1 MHGGDIYRQ
10 QVTYDFS
17 VNINPIGLPDAV
29 RHVMENSGDL
39 AMQYPDLQC
48 QKLRIKL
55 ADCLGIRPEQIL
67 CGNGASE
74 LILAVCHMLRPQK
87 ALLSAPCFSGYET
100 ALQAVG
106 TEVIRVPLSEADG
119 FAFTEEYGSKLETR
133 IKEEKPEL
141 LFLTTPNNPTGKL
154 TEPAYIRRLL
164 TVCEKTHTYLVLD
177 ECFMELTGQAAQ
189 YSMLRE
195 IDSYEKLVILR
206 AFTKTFAMPGIRLG
220 YLVGQ
225 QAVLSSV
232 QKQLPEWNVSTLAQA
247 AGVAALADTS
257 YLERACRMVGS
268 ERERMSR
275 ELEKLGFKV
284 YPSDTNYILFYVNQY
299 GRQKSTDLNHG
310 NEKRVCKK
318 PATDCQAGPEQ
329 AAGAELK
336 DRLLRKQIMIR
347 DCSDYPGLTDG
358 YYRVAVKLSEENRM
372 LLDAMAEIL
381 C

>member
-29 RHVMENSGDL
+29 RQVMENSGDL

-74 LILAVCHMLRPQK
+74 LILAVCHMLRPKK

-119 FAFTEEYGSKLETR
+119 FAFTEEYGRKLETR

-164 TVCEKTHTYLVLD
+164 TVCEKTDTYLVLD
-177 ECFMELTGQAAQ
+177 ECFMELTGYD
-189 YSMLRE
+189 YSDVTLSDSVAHLRTRTR
-195 IDSYEKLVILR
+195 YVIQLDGKKYR
-206 AFTKTFAMPGIRLG
+206 GGSTHCTLSGWKVTKHTLTDVPESLLIGGAPGTNGGEMTRCWDG
-220 YLVGQ
+220 
-225 QAVLSSV
+225 
-232 QKQLPEWNVSTLAQA
+232 TLYQ
-247 AGVAALADTS
+247 
-257 YLERACRMVGS
+257 C
-268 ERERMSR
+268 
-275 ELEKLGFKV
+275 KV
-284 YPSDTNYILFYVNQY
+284 YKGLLSDTKINKFIQEGTV
-299 GRQKSTDLNHG
+299 
-310 NEKRVCKK
+310 
-318 PATDCQAGPEQ
+318 
-329 AAGAELK
+329 
-336 DRLLRKQIMIR
+336 
-347 DCSDYPGLTDG
+347 
-358 YYRVAVKLSEENRM
+358 
-372 LLDAMAEIL
+372 
-381 C
+381 

>member
-29 RHVMENSGDL
+29 RQVMENSGDL

-74 LILAVCHMLRPQK
+74 LILAVCHMLRPKK

-119 FAFTEEYGSKLETR
+119 FAFTEEYGRKLETR

-164 TVCEKTHTYLVLD
+164 TVCEKTCTYLVLD

-189 YSMLRE
+189 YSMLRDAGHQIGISGRKAGSFKQRTKAVTGME
-195 IDSYEKLVILR
+195 RLNTCTGCRSGSTCGYEVSGEGMQADR
-206 AFTKTFAMPGIRLG
+206 VGTRTYGPG
-220 YLVGQ
+220 
-225 QAVLSSV
+225 
-232 QKQLPEWNVSTLAQA
+232 T
-247 AGVAALADTS
+247 
-257 YLERACRMVGS
+257 
-268 ERERMSR
+268 
-275 ELEKLGFKV
+275 
-284 YPSDTNYILFYVNQY
+284 
-299 GRQKSTDLNHG
+299 
-310 NEKRVCKK
+310 
-318 PATDCQAGPEQ
+318 
-329 AAGAELK
+329 
-336 DRLLRKQIMIR
+336 
-347 DCSDYPGLTDG
+347 
-358 YYRVAVKLSEENRM
+358 
-372 LLDAMAEIL
+372 
-381 C
+381 